1 MERYPMSMSN
11 AQMPNMQMPNMQ
23 MPYVSPASMNPMPS
37 MPANQA
43 APVMVHAS
51 FEEINIY
58 EPKKHHHHHA
68 HCKPAGGMSFG
79 AILVLYILLVIILR
93 GFRR

>member
-1 MERYPMSMSN
+1 MERYQPMSN

-23 MPYVSPASMNPMPS
+23 MPYVSPVSTNPMPY

-43 APVMVHAS
+43 APVTVHAS

-58 EPKKHHHHHA
+58 EPKKHHHHA

>member
-1 MERYPMSMSN
+1 MERYQPSMSN
-11 AQMPNMQMPNMQ
+11 SQMPNMQMPTN
-23 MPYVSPASMNPMPS
+23 VSPASMNPMPY

-58 EPKKHHHHHA
+58 EPKKHHHA
-68 HCKPAGGMSFG
+68 HCKPTGGLSMG

-93 GFRR
+93 GFHR

>member
-11 AQMPNMQMPNMQ
+11 AQMPNMQ

-43 APVMVHAS
+43 APVTVHAS

-58 EPKKHHHHHA
+58 EPKKHHHHHHA